1 MQLIVNKR
9 SPPQKNI
16 LRVWSHLP
24 RSKRTQKL
32 HFLAIRAWS
41 SIIPKLNSK
50 AMKLD
55 DKGLLIPHLYTSF
68 ICMYIVRRL
77 PSRQIFLFGYCR
89 ELLISTVSK
98 SRRGET
104 FHLLLIIKN
113 RLTDCFGTKKIS
125 ESMSWKI
132 LIQIYKI
139 QRWKQFTLSNE
150 IPISVNR
157 HCHILTLLHTT
168 HNLKPIR
175 ANDVKS

>member
-1 MQLIVNKR
+1 MEVSVLHSIAPLLNATDCEQKVA
-9 SPPQKNI
+9 PTKNI
-16 LRVWSHLP
+16 LTVWSHLP

-77 PSRQIFLFGYCR
+77 PSRQIFVFGYCR

-113 RLTDCFGTKKIS
+113 RLTDCFGTKKNKRVKCPGKFS
-125 ESMSWKI
+125 F
-132 LIQIYKI
+132 
-139 QRWKQFTLSNE
+139 RFT
-150 IPISVNR
+150 
-157 HCHILTLLHTT
+157 
-168 HNLKPIR
+168 K
-175 ANDVKS
+175 